1 MGAENNSTTNNT
13 TSTEGTQQGASAQDN
28 NQAQNQNNNQSQGNN
43 SNSGSTDTGAKTYTQ
58 AELDA
63 LIEGRLARERKK
75 YQQQNNANAGQQGHA
90 TDNNAGTGTTTTV
103 EVDVTEDARQQ
114 AATIIAQANQR
125 LIQAIAQSE
134 ATKLNINPDYIA
146 DAVRL
151 ADLSAVKVND
161 DGTVDTKSITTALEA
176 VLTRMPVLKATTET
190 PAGGF
195 KVGGQGGNGNN
206 PNGWTSNNAAKNSGE
221 TKRWNKNR
229 Y

>member
-1 MGAENNSTTNNT
+1 MDNNQATTTET
-13 TSTEGTQQGASAQDN
+13 TQD
-28 NQAQNQNNNQSQGNN
+28 NQAQNQQAEGTATAATAGDNGN
-43 SNSGSTDTGAKTYTQ
+43 KTFTQ
-58 AELDA
+58 AEVDA
-63 LIEGRLARERKK
+63 MIEKRLARERKK
-75 YQQQNNANAGQQGHA
+75 YQQ
-90 TDNNAGTGTTTTV
+90 TTTATAQTTEEGTEAVTAATV

-114 AATIIAQANQR
+114 ADNIIAQANQR
-125 LIQAIAQSE
+125 LIAAIAQSE

-195 KVGGQGGNGNN
+195 KVGGQGSSNTQT
-206 PNGWTSNNAAKNSGE
+206 NGWASTKTPGN

>member
-1 MGAENNSTTNNT
+1 MAENQATN
-13 TSTEGTQQGASAQDN
+13 TEGTVENGTAQG
-28 NQAQNQNNNQSQGNN
+28 NQAQGQQEGNN
-43 SNSGSTDTGAKTYTQ
+43 SQSTAGATGEKLFTQ

-63 LIEGRLARERKK
+63 KISERLARERKK
-75 YQQQNNANAGQQGHA
+75 YQQQGNSTAQQNTEEGA
-90 TDNNAGTGTTTTV
+90 PAQGTTTV
-103 EVDVTEDARQQ
+103 NVDVTEDARNQ
-114 AATIIAQANQR
+114 AAAIIAQANQR
-125 LIQAIAQSE
+125 MIQAIAQSE
-134 ATKLNINPDYIA
+134 ATKLNINPEYIA

-176 VLTRMPVLKATTET
+176 VLTRMPVLKATAEA

-195 KVGGQGGNGNN
+195 KVGAQGGNNTQT
-206 PNGWTSNNAAKNSGE
+206 NGWSNPSSKGAGE

>member
-1 MGAENNSTTNNT
+1 MGAENNSTTT
-13 TSTEGTQQGASAQDN
+13 TTATESTEANATQGN
-28 NQAQNQNNNQSQGNN
+28 NQAQEQTENNNANSTAGN
-43 SNSGSTDTGAKTYTQ
+43 TGEKLFTQ

-63 LIEGRLARERKK
+63 KIAERLARERKK
-75 YQQQNNANAGQQGHA
+75 YNNPQAAAQ
-90 TDNNAGTGTTTTV
+90 TETTTDEGGTAPVQQV

-114 AATIIAQANQR
+114 AAAIIAQANQR

-134 ATKLNINPDYIA
+134 ATKLNINPNYVA

-151 ADLSAVKVND
+151 ADLSSVKVND

-176 VLTRMPVLKATTET
+176 VLERMPVLKATTEA

-195 KVGGQGGNGNN
+195 KVGGQGGNTQT
-206 PNGWTSNNAAKNSGE
+206 NGWTNGNAAKNSGDS
-221 TKRWNKNR
+221 KRWNKNR

>member
-1 MGAENNSTTNNT
+1 MGADNTNATTNT
-13 TSTEGTQQGASAQDN
+13 TNTEGAQQGASAQDN

-43 SNSGSTDTGAKTYTQ
+43 SNSGSTDNGAKMYTQ

-75 YQQQNNANAGQQGHA
+75 YQQQNNANAGQGQT
-90 TDNNAGTGTTTTV
+90 TDANAGAGTTQTV

-125 LIQAIAQSE
+125 LVHAIAQSE

-161 DGTVDTKSITTALEA
+161 DGTVDTKSITAALEA

-206 PNGWTSNNAAKNSGE
+206 TNGWTDNNAAKNSGE

>member
-1 MGAENNSTTNNT
+1 MAETTTVET
-13 TSTEGTQQGASAQDN
+13 TATEGTEGAAQEN
-28 NQAQNQNNNQSQGNN
+28 NQAATTS
-43 SNSGSTDTGAKTYTQ
+43 APEVKTFTQ
-58 AELDA
+58 AEVDRM
-63 LIEGRLARERKK
+63 IENRLARERKK
-75 YQQQNNANAGQQGHA
+75 YQQPTTA
-90 TDNNAGTGTTTTV
+90 TGTTQTQTTDTAVEGAPATV
-103 EVDVTEDARQQ
+103 EVDVTEEARTQ

-161 DGTVDTKSITTALEA
+161 DGTVDTKSITAALEA
-176 VLTRMPVLKATTET
+176 VLTRMPVLKAVSDT

-195 KVGGQGGNGNN
+195 KVGAQGGNNTQT
-206 PNGWTSNNAAKNSGE
+206 NGWDNTAKSSGE